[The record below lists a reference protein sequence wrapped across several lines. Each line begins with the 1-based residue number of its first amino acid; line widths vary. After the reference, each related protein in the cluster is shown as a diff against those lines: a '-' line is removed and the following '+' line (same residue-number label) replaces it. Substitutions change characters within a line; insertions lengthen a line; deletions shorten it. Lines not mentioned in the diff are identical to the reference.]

1 MYSTPLGIF
10 FLIALALTACTPA
23 PPASQAAP
31 DPAAAPVASDANAPA
46 PNYALLSIAPQ
57 TGAWSFQAD
66 GATHAA
72 GFGAPE
78 SEYQLV
84 LICNHGSGAVTL
96 TSAHELAPDQATI
109 LNLITLDATRALPAQ
124 SFNED
129 LPSVTAELAGAD
141 ARDIAALLTAPQANL
156 GVEIAGETH
165 VYPWSPEIAQA
176 LEGCR

>member
-1 MYSTPLGIF
+1 MRA
-10 FLIALALTACTPA
+10 ALSLATAILLAAC
-23 PPASQAAP
+23 AP
-31 DPAAAPVASDANAPA
+31 DAPA
-46 PNYALLSIAPQ
+46 PAETPAAEISTPDAAPTPNAALLSAAPQ

-84 LICNHGSGAVTL
+84 IICNHGSGAVTL
-96 TSAHELAPDQATI
+96 ISAHELAPDQDTT
-109 LNLITLDATRALPAQ
+109 LTLITRNATRALPAK
-124 SFNED
+124 SFNEG

-141 ARDIAALLTAPQANL
+141 ARDIATLLSAPQTNL
-156 GVEIAGETH
+156 GIDVAGETQI
-165 VYPWSPEIAQA
+165 YPWSEEITRA

>member
-1 MYSTPLGIF
+1 MRTVIT
-10 FLIALALTACTPA
+10 LIALTLTACTPA
-23 PPASQAAP
+23 PPPSQAAP
-31 DPAAAPVASDANAPA
+31 DPAAATVASEASAPA
-46 PNYALLSIAPQ
+46 PNYALLSAAPQ

-96 TSAHELAPDQATI
+96 TSAHELAPDQDTI
-109 LNLITLDATRALPAQ
+109 LTLITLNDTRTLAAK
-124 SFNED
+124 SFNEG

-141 ARDIAALLTAPQANL
+141 ARDIATLLTAPQTNL
-156 GVEIAGETH
+156 GIDVAGETH
-165 VYPWSPEIAQA
+165 VYPWSAEIAQA

>member
-1 MYSTPLGIF
+1 MAMSFERFRAALF
-10 FLIALALTACTPA
+10 AIATLTACTPA
-23 PPASQAAP
+23 PPASQASP
-31 DPAAAPVASDANAPA
+31 DPTAAQAASDTSANAS
-46 PNYALLSIAPQ
+46 LLSAAPQ

-124 SFNED
+124 SFNEG
-129 LPSVTAELAGAD
+129 LPSVTAELAGD
-141 ARDIAALLTAPQANL
+141 QARDIAALLTAPHANL
-156 GVEIAGETH
+156 GIDVAGE
-165 VYPWSPEIAQA
+165 VQIYPWSAEIAQA